1 MGMALCRFMKIQRFV
16 ADAGNAVMRWC
27 HKWPTVAL
35 VLFATLSVIRAA
47 VEIQVDASRTN
58 GLIRPLHGV
67 NLGPL
72 CYRGMVDLTAYHR
85 ELAVPY
91 TRLHD
96 VVWLNAHAVDISTIF
111 RDFRQDP
118 RDPSN
123 YDFACTDDYLAA
135 ITNTGSRII
144 YRLGESIEHT
154 PRKYRVHPPPDPRHW
169 AEICL
174 GIIRHYN
181 EGWAGGFRHNIEYW
195 EIWNEPDVR
204 PSMWTGTDAQFFE
217 LYEITARAIKNQ
229 FPHLKVGGPALGGT
243 GDFVEGRFV
252 PTKFASNFLAFC
264 RSRQV
269 PLDFLSW
276 HRYTSDPWD
285 IPRRAQAMRCLLDD
299 HGFNHTE
306 SHFNEWN
313 YLPREDWMPMFKEGQ
328 GTTREAWFR
337 EMSGPAGAAF
347 AACVLS
353 LLQSAPVDVANF
365 YTGEIQGFGLFNF
378 HGVPQKNYYAFL
390 AFRRLL
396 DTPVR
401 LDVSAVPRGMT
412 ALAGRHPT
420 RPALGVF
427 VSNFN
432 QPAEEITLRFP
443 GLPWGQEAEW
453 QWRVVDANSNLEV
466 RARGKIQ
473 AQDASL
479 SLKLPAPS
487 VGWLVVEGR

>member
-1 MGMALCRFMKIQRFV
+1 MGDWVTLSFRKPRSPRFGGRVGGGLLAVLLSLAAAASAANLIV
-16 ADAGNAVMRWC
+16 DAGR
-27 HKWPTVAL
+27 
-35 VLFATLSVIRAA
+35 
-47 VEIQVDASRTN
+47 IQGV
-58 GLIRPLHGV
+58 IRPLHGV

-96 VVWLNAHAVDISTIF
+96 VVWVNAYAVDISTIF

-118 RDPSN
+118 KDPAH

-154 PRKYRVHPPPDPRHW
+154 PRQYRVRPPADPRRW

-181 EGWAGGFRHNIEYW
+181 EGWAGGFRHQIEYW

-204 PSMWTGTDAQFFE
+204 PAMWTGNDAQFFE
-217 LYEITARAIKNQ
+217 LYEITARAIKRE
-229 FPHLKVGGPALGGT
+229 FPHLKVGGPALGAT
-243 GDFVEGRFV
+243 GDFVEGQFR
-252 PTKFASNFLAFC
+252 PAPFATNFLAYC
-264 RSRQV
+264 RARQA

-285 IPRRAQAMRCLLDD
+285 IPRRAAAMRRLLD
-299 HGFNHTE
+299 GFGFTRAE

-313 YLPREDWMPMFKEGQ
+313 YLPQEDWRPMFKEGQ
-328 GTTREAWFR
+328 GRDRERWFR

-347 AACVLS
+347 AACVLT
-353 LLQSAPVDVANF
+353 LLQDAPVDVANF

-378 HGVPQKNYYAFL
+378 HGTPQKNYYGFL
-390 AFRRLL
+390 AFRRML
-396 DTPVR
+396 DTPERVAV
-401 LDVSAVPRGMT
+401 DGVSPGMT
-412 ALAGRHPT
+412 ALAGRQTKARTLHV
-420 RPALGVF
+420 LI
-427 VSNFN
+427 SNFR
-432 QPAEEITLRFP
+432 QPAAEVTVELHH
-443 GLPWGQEAEW
+443 LPWQTETTWE
-453 QWRVVDANSNLEV
+453 WRVVSDASNLEL
-466 RARGKIQ
+466 RAQGRLEAGANQISQ
-473 AQDASL
+473 A
-479 SLKLPAPS
+479 LPAPA
-487 VGWLVVEGR
+487 VGLLTLRGK